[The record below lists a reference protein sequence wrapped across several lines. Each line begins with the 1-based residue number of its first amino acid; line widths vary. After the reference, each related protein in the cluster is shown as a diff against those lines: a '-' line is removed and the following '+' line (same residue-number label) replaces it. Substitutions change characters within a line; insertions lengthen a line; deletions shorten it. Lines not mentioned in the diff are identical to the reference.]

1 MVLVEMNDDSF
12 KGVVMA
18 RRSSR
23 GGGTAKRDRI
33 LHAAIK
39 IFSQKGF
46 FNSKVSDIAQLAGVA
61 DGTIYLYF
69 KNKDDLL
76 ISLFEE
82 KMAEVVADVRARIT
96 AGDDAL
102 SRLRIFI
109 ENHMGLLLREAELIE
124 VLQVELRQSN
134 KFMKDYVPVKFLEY
148 LDVISEILELGK
160 REGTFRQDLNITM
173 ARRAVFGALDEMA
186 LAYVLSRK
194 RKYDPTEAAS
204 EIYRIFAEGLCMKAE
219 NREART

>member
-1 MVLVEMNDDSF
+1 
-12 KGVVMA
+12 MA
-18 RRSSR
+18 RRGPR
-23 GGGTAKRDRI
+23 GGGSAKRDRI
-33 LHAAIK
+33 LQAAVK

-46 FNSKVSDIAQLAGVA
+46 FNSKVSDIAQSAGVA

-82 KMAEVVADVRARIT
+82 KMAEVVADVRARIA

-109 ENHMGLLLREAELIE
+109 ENHMGLLLREAGLIE

-160 REGTFRQDLNITM
+160 REGTFRQDLNVTV

-194 RKYDPTEAAS
+194 RKYDPAEAAS
-204 EIYRIFAEGLCMKAE
+204 EIYRIFAEGLCMKAKE
-219 NREART
+219 REART

>member
-1 MVLVEMNDDSF
+1 MMIHSR
-12 KGVVMA
+12 GGAMA
-18 RRSSR
+18 RRGPR
-23 GGGTAKRDRI
+23 GGGPAKRDRI
-33 LHAAIK
+33 LRAAIK

-46 FNSKVSDIAQLAGVA
+46 FNSKVSDMAQAAGVA

-82 KMAEVVADVRARIT
+82 KMAEVVADVRERVA
-96 AGDDAL
+96 AEDGAL
-102 SRLRIFI
+102 SRLKIFI
-109 ENHMGLLLREAELIE
+109 ENHMGLLLREAGLIE

-160 REGTFRQDLNITM
+160 REGTFRQDLNVAV

-194 RKYDPTEAAS
+194 RKYDPAEAAS
-204 EIYRIFAEGLCMKAE
+204 EIYRIFAYGLCMKAKD
-219 NREART
+219 REART

>member
-1 MVLVEMNDDSF
+1 MVLVGMNDDSF
-12 KGVVMA
+12 KGGVMA
-18 RRSSR
+18 RRGPR
-23 GGGTAKRDRI
+23 GGGPAKRDRI

-46 FNSKVSDIAQLAGVA
+46 FNSKVSDIAQSAGVA

-82 KMAEVVADVRARIT
+82 KMGEVVAEIRVRVADE
-96 AGDDAL
+96 GDAL

-109 ENHMGLLLREAELIE
+109 RNHMGLLLREAGLIE

-134 KFMKDYVPVKFLEY
+134 KFMKEYVPVKFLEY
-148 LDVISEILELGK
+148 LDVISGILEDGK
-160 REGTFRQDLNITM
+160 REGVFRPDLNVTL
-173 ARRAVFGALDEMA
+173 ARRAIFGALDEIS

-194 RKYDPTEAAS
+194 RKYDPAAAAD
-204 EIYRIFAEGLCMKAE
+204 EIYRIFAGGLTGPASMKGGGG
-219 NREART
+219 

>member
-1 MVLVEMNDDSF
+1 MVLVGMNDDSF
-12 KGVVMA
+12 KGGVMA
-18 RRSSR
+18 RRGPR
-23 GGGTAKRDRI
+23 GGGPAKRDRI

-39 IFSQKGF
+39 IFSHKGF
-46 FNSKVSDIAQLAGVA
+46 FNSKVSDIAQSAGVA
-61 DGTIYLYF
+61 DG
-69 KNKDDLL
+69 K
-76 ISLFEE
+76 
-82 KMAEVVADVRARIT
+82 ARIT

-109 ENHMGLLLREAELIE
+109 ENHMGLLLREAGLIE

-160 REGTFRQDLNITM
+160 REGTFRQDLNVTV

-194 RKYDPTEAAS
+194 RKYDPADAAS
-204 EIYRIFAEGLCMKAE
+204 EIYRLFAEGLCTTAQ
-219 NREART
+219 NREGRT

>member
-1 MVLVEMNDDSF
+1 MMIHSR
-12 KGVVMA
+12 GGAMA
-18 RRSSR
+18 RRGPR
-23 GGGTAKRDRI
+23 GGGPAKRDRI
-33 LHAAIK
+33 LRAASK

-46 FNSKVSDIAQLAGVA
+46 FNSKESDIAQAAGVA

-82 KMAEVVADVRARIT
+82 KMAEVVADVRERVA
-96 AGDDAL
+96 AEDGAL
-102 SRLRIFI
+102 SRLKIFI
-109 ENHMGLLLREAELIE
+109 ENHMGLLLREAGLIE

-160 REGTFRQDLNITM
+160 REGSFRQDLNVTV
-173 ARRAVFGALDEMA
+173 ARRAVFGALDEVA
-186 LAYVLSRK
+186 LAYVPVPGREN
-194 RKYDPTEAAS
+194 DPAAAAAG
-204 EIYRIFAEGLCMKAE
+204 IYRLFAEGVCTPAQ
-219 NREART
+219 NREARTGSASI

>member
-1 MVLVEMNDDSF
+1 
-12 KGVVMA
+12 MA
-18 RRSSR
+18 RRGPR
-23 GGGTAKRDRI
+23 GGGPAKRDRI
-33 LHAAIK
+33 LRAAIK

-46 FNSKVSDIAQLAGVA
+46 FNSKVSDIAQAAGVA

-82 KMAEVVADVRARIT
+82 KMAEVVADVRERVAEED
-96 AGDDAL
+96 GAL
-102 SRLRIFI
+102 SRLKIFI
-109 ENHMGLLLREAELIE
+109 ENHMGLLLREAGLIE

-160 REGTFRQDLNITM
+160 REGTFRQDLNVTV
-173 ARRAVFGALDEMA
+173 ARRAGFGALDEMA
-186 LAYVLSRK
+186 PPHPLSRSATP
-194 RKYDPTEAAS
+194 RRRPPPARAPRTPPGGPPSRSDPAQTSPPAS
-204 EIYRIFAEGLCMKAE
+204 PI
-219 NREART
+219 RESR

>member
-1 MVLVEMNDDSF
+1 
-12 KGVVMA
+12 MA
-18 RRSSR
+18 RRGTR
-23 GGGTAKRDRI
+23 GGGPAKRERI
-33 LHAAIK
+33 LRAAIK

-46 FNSKVSDIAQLAGVA
+46 FSSKVSEIARSAGVA

-82 KMAEVVADVRARIT
+82 KMAEVVADVREQVA
-96 AGDDAL
+96 AGDGAL

-109 ENHMGLLLREAELIE
+109 ENHMSLLVREAGLIE

-134 KFMKDYVPVKFLEY
+134 KFMKEYVPVKFLEY

-160 REGTFRQDLNITM
+160 REGTFRQDLNVTV

-194 RKYDPTEAAS
+194 RKYNPADAAA
-204 EIYRIFAEGLCMKAE
+204 EIYRIFAEGLCRTGQ
-219 NREART
+219 NREGGT

>member
-1 MVLVEMNDDSF
+1 
-12 KGVVMA
+12 MA
-18 RRSSR
+18 RRGTR
-23 GGGTAKRDRI
+23 GGGLAKRERI
-33 LHAAIK
+33 LRAAIK

-46 FNSKVSDIAQLAGVA
+46 FSSKVSEIARSAGVA

-82 KMAEVVADVRARIT
+82 KMAEVVADVREQVAT
-96 AGDDAL
+96 GDRAL

-109 ENHMGLLLREAELIE
+109 ENHMGLLIREAGLIE

-134 KFMKDYVPVKFLEY
+134 KFMKEYVPVKFLEY

-160 REGTFRQDLNITM
+160 REGTFRQDLNVTV
-173 ARRAVFGALDEMA
+173 ARRAVFGALDEIA

-194 RKYDPTEAAS
+194 RKYNPADAGA
-204 EIYRIFAEGLCMKAE
+204 EIYRIFAEGLCRTGK
-219 NREART
+219 NREGRT